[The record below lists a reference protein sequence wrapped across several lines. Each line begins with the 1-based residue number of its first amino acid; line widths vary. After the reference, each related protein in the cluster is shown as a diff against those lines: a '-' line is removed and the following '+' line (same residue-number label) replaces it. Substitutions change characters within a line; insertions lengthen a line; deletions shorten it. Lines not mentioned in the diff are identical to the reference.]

1 MSQIF
6 QHEIKKVRI
15 EELSQGGDGIAR
27 AENFVIFVPYSAPGD
42 ELGVKIVE
50 KHKNF
55 AKAEIVK
62 ILNPS
67 KFRTSA
73 PCPYYFT
80 AGAKEWCGGC
90 NLQHLSYLYQTEI
103 KTKVFRNTLQKLGH
117 FSEQFILPALTV
129 QDEGQ
134 WKYRNK
140 IQIPFGVDPQSKI
153 ISGFFKP
160 KSHQII
166 PIQACLIHSEKMM
179 EIVRF
184 VNDQMNSWKIK
195 SYSQE
200 NHKGWLRHLY
210 IREESWSNKMLL
222 TFVTLDPSFPRKE
235 EWIKILNKEFP
246 QILGIC
252 QNINP
257 EKTNVILGRS
267 WKFLWGQNY
276 LTEKL
281 QGLRSNSQELILKIS
296 AGSFF
301 QVNTAMANK
310 LYQVIQQFVLKEGEK
325 PDTVLDLYCGVG
337 GIALSL
343 AESCKK
349 VIGVDEVP
357 SSISDAK
364 ENSKLN
370 FYSDEPIPCQKES
383 EMAVISFNSDQ
394 RVSKSKKIPSIDF
407 FCKDVYSFLKR
418 FKKEWG
424 KSLTFV
430 LDPPRSGVAP
440 EVLAEIVRLRAEKIV
455 MVSCEASSLA
465 RDLKFL
471 CSTGY
476 GLKKIQPVDLF
487 PQSSHIESVSLLSL
501 QWGNF

>member
-246 QILGIC
+246 QI
-252 QNINP
+252 
-257 EKTNVILGRS
+257 
-267 WKFLWGQNY
+267 
-276 LTEKL
+276 
-281 QGLRSNSQELILKIS
+281 
-296 AGSFF
+296 
-301 QVNTAMANK
+301 
-310 LYQVIQQFVLKEGEK
+310 
-325 PDTVLDLYCGVG
+325 
-337 GIALSL
+337 
-343 AESCKK
+343 
-349 VIGVDEVP
+349 
-357 SSISDAK
+357 
-364 ENSKLN
+364 
-370 FYSDEPIPCQKES
+370 
-383 EMAVISFNSDQ
+383 
-394 RVSKSKKIPSIDF
+394 
-407 FCKDVYSFLKR
+407 
-418 FKKEWG
+418 
-424 KSLTFV
+424 
-430 LDPPRSGVAP
+430 
-440 EVLAEIVRLRAEKIV
+440 
-455 MVSCEASSLA
+455 
-465 RDLKFL
+465 
-471 CSTGY
+471 
-476 GLKKIQPVDLF
+476 
-487 PQSSHIESVSLLSL
+487 
-501 QWGNF
+501 

>member
-1 MSQIF
+1 M
-6 QHEIKKVRI
+6 IKI

-27 AENFVIFVPYSAPGD
+27 SSNFVIFVPYSAPGD
-42 ELGVKIVE
+42 ELEVKIVE
-50 KHKNF
+50 QHKNF

-73 PCPYYFT
+73 PCPYYFN

-90 NLQHLSYLYQTEI
+90 NLQHLSYFYQTEI
-103 KTKVFRNTLQKLGH
+103 KTKVFKNTLQKLGNI
-117 FSEQFILPALTV
+117 SEEFILPALTA

-160 KSHQII
+160 KSHQLI
-166 PIQACLIHSEKMM
+166 PIQDCLIHSEKMM

-184 VNDQMNSWKIK
+184 ARDRMNDWKIN

-200 NHKGWLRHLY
+200 NHNGWLRHLY
-210 IREESWSNKMLL
+210 IREESWSHKMLL
-222 TFVTLDPSFPRKE
+222 TFVTLNSSFPRKD
-235 EWIKILNKEFP
+235 EWIYCLRKQFP

-257 EKTNVILGRS
+257 TRTNVILGRS

-276 LTEKL
+276 LIEKL
-281 QGLRSNSQELILKIS
+281 QGLRNNNQELILKIS
-296 AGSFF
+296 SGSFF
-301 QVNTAMANK
+301 QVNTQMAK
-310 LYQVIQQFVLKEGEK
+310 QLYQVIQQFVLREGEK
-325 PDTVLDLYCGVG
+325 PNTVLDLYCGVG

-343 AESCKK
+343 AEFCEK

-357 SSISDAK
+357 SSILDAK
-364 ENSKLN
+364 ENIKLN
-370 FYSDEPIPCQKES
+370 FYPTPPNIK
-383 EMAVISFNSDQ
+383 
-394 RVSKSKKIPSIDF
+394 F
-407 FCKDVYSFLKR
+407 FCEDVDSFLKR
-418 FKKEWG
+418 AKKELG
-424 KSLTFV
+424 KSLTLV
-430 LDPPRSGVAP
+430 LDPPRSGVSP
-440 EVLAEIVRLRAEKIV
+440 QVLDEVVRLRPEKIV

-471 CSTGY
+471 CSKGY
-476 GLKKIQPVDLF
+476 ILKKIQPLDLF
-487 PQSSHIESVSLLSL
+487 PQSSHIESVSLLFL
-501 QWGNF
+501 K

>member
-6 QHEIKKVRI
+6 QHEIKKVQI

-42 ELGVKIVE
+42 ELEVKIVE

-55 AKAEIVK
+55 AKAEITK
-62 ILNPS
+62 ILKPS
-67 KFRTSA
+67 QFRTQAS
-73 PCPYYFT
+73 CPYYFT
-80 AGAKEWCGGC
+80 VGAKEWCGGC
-90 NLQHLSYLYQTEI
+90 NLQHLSYPYQTEV
-103 KTKVFRNTLQKLGH
+103 KTKIFKNTLQKLGD
-117 FSEQFILPALTV
+117 FSEKFSLPALTAKN
-129 QDEGQ
+129 EGE
-134 WKYRNK
+134 WRYRNK
-140 IQIPFGVDPQSKI
+140 IQIPFGVLPISLKI
-153 ISGFFKP
+153 VSGFFKP

-166 PIQACLIHSEKMM
+166 PIEDCLIHSEKMM

-184 VNDQMNSWKIK
+184 AQDQMNHWKIH

-200 NHKGWLRHLY
+200 NHKGWLRHLF
-210 IREESWSNKMLL
+210 IREESWSKRILL
-222 TFVTLDPSFPRKE
+222 TFITLNSSFPRKD
-235 EWIKILNKEFP
+235 EWMERLKKKFP

-252 QNINP
+252 QNVNP
-257 EKTNVILGRS
+257 ARTNVILGQS

-301 QVNTAMANK
+301 QVNSSMANK

-325 PDTVLDLYCGVG
+325 PHTVLDLYCGVG

-343 AESCKK
+343 AESCEK
-349 VIGVDEVP
+349 VIGVDEVL

-364 ENSKLN
+364 ENRWLN
-370 FYSDEPIPCQKES
+370 FYTDESIPCQKES
-383 EMAVISFNSDQ
+383 EAAGIGFSSDQ
-394 RVSKSKKIPSIDF
+394 RDSNSKKSPSAEF
-407 FCKDVYSFLKR
+407 FCEDVYSFLKR
-418 FKKEWG
+418 FKKELG

-440 EVLAEIVRLRAEKIV
+440 EVLKEIVRLKAEKIV

-471 CSTGY
+471 CSKGY
-476 GLKKIQPVDLF
+476 SLKKIQPVDLF

-501 QWGNF
+501 Q